1 MHDPFIM
8 IVLVVFIGCATGV
21 ITNALGLAKSF
32 LDKKLKIE
40 ELRAQN
46 SEAALQES
54 LRHAHEE
61 MAQLRQSTTD
71 VILSFDST
79 LQRLDDRLQNVER
92 LALKSGVTAGA
103 LPSASAAPARSAAA
117 DAGAKGAVAGE

>member
-1 MHDPFIM
+1 M
-8 IVLVVFIGCATGV
+8 
-21 ITNALGLAKSF
+21 KSY
-32 LDKKLKIE
+32 LDRKLKIE
-40 ELRAQN
+40 ELRARN

-92 LALKSGVTAGA
+92 LALRSAVTAGA
-103 LPSASAAPARSAAA
+103 LPSASAAPERPAVAEVA
-117 DAGAKGAVAGE
+117 AKGVFAGE